1 MLIRPTFITILLVVS
16 YIENAYSAISD
27 NIQFLMFEN
36 FDLNRQNFIEELK
49 IVKELQNYRSALK
62 KWHAYHKENI
72 DGLKTKKFDPHLP
85 IASSKILKRYLGY
98 KYLLDVENEAIVKV
112 MFLLFN
118 QSYRYQVL

>member
-1 MLIRPTFITILLVVS
+1 MLIRPTKFITILLIVS

-49 IVKELQNYRSALK
+49 IVKELQNYRNNLK
-62 KWHAYHKENI
+62 KWHAYHKKNI

-85 IASSKILKRYLGY
+85 IACSKMLRRYHGSY
-98 KYLLDVENEAIVKV
+98 K
-112 MFLLFN
+112 
-118 QSYRYQVL
+118 